1 MRILL
6 VDDDEALR
14 SGLAEL
20 LKRSGHAV
28 MVAGDGARALP
39 HLEEAELLVTDVRM
53 PAIDGLG
60 LLREARL
67 RRPGLEV
74 IVMTGFG
81 SIPSAVDAMRLGAR
95 AYLTKPFEPDELL
108 LHIREVENLLR
119 LRAATRIGRG
129 DLVGTSSAMR
139 QVYEEI
145 DVAAGSDAPV
155 LISGETGT
163 GKELAARA
171 VHQLSRRAGG
181 PFIAINCGA
190 IPRDLVESELFGHEA
205 GAFTGA
211 QSRKRGRFGLARGGS
226 LFLDEVNSLPLDVQ
240 PKLLRS
246 IEMREIWPVGAERP
260 EPSDLRIIAAS
271 NAALDALVA
280 DGTFR
285 ADLFYRLHVLHVDL
299 PALRNH
305 PEDIP
310 QIAQSLLARLVPDE
324 SRRPSLSATALAQLV
339 ARTWSGNV
347 RELANAIERALAR
360 LRASGQRAGGGFEG
374 AAMVGLEHLD
384 PQPAGVPYIA
394 FKQGRERAA
403 EQWARSAI
411 RAALVRSR
419 GNTTEAA
426 RLLRMNRTAMLRLI
440 SKYGLR

>member
-1 MRILL
+1 MRVLL

-28 MVAGDGARALP
+28 TTASDGGKALP
-39 HLEEAELLVTDVRM
+39 HLDDTELLVTDVRM

-60 LLREARL
+60 LLREARQ
-67 RRPGLEV
+67 RRPGLAV

-81 SIPSAVDAMRLGAR
+81 SIPSAVEAMRLGAR

-108 LHIREVENLLR
+108 LHLREVENLLR
-119 LRAATRIGRG
+119 LRAAASAGRG
-129 DLVGTSSAMR
+129 ALVGTSALMR

-145 DVAAGSDAPV
+145 DVAAGADAPV

-211 QSRKRGRFGLARGGS
+211 QARKRGRFGLARGGS

-240 PKLLRS
+240 PKLLRA

-260 EPSDLRIIAAS
+260 EPTDLRIIAAS

-280 DGTFR
+280 SGAFR
-285 ADLFYRLHVLHVDL
+285 ADLFYRLHVLHIDL
-299 PALRNH
+299 PPLRSH

-310 QIAQSLLARLVPDE
+310 QIAHSLLTRLVADEARRPTLSAAALSQLLARP
-324 SRRPSLSATALAQLV
+324 
-339 ARTWSGNV
+339 WSGNV
-347 RELANAIERALAR
+347 RELANTIERALAR
-360 LRASGQRAGGGFEG
+360 LRAGSRFNGSAGDG
-374 AAMVGLEHLD
+374 APAIGLEHLD
-384 PQPAGVPYIA
+384 PLPAGVPHLA

-403 EQWARSAI
+403 EQWARAAI
-411 RAALVRSR
+411 RAALIRSR

-440 SKYGLR
+440 ARYGLR

>member
-1 MRILL
+1 MKVLL
-6 VDDDEALR
+6 VDDDDALR
-14 SGLAEL
+14 AGLAEL
-20 LKRSGHAV
+20 LKRAGHVVTTAR
-28 MVAGDGARALP
+28 DGGKALP
-39 HLEEAELLVTDVRM
+39 HLDDTELLVTDVRM

-81 SIPSAVDAMRLGAR
+81 SIPSAVEAMRLGAR

-108 LHIREVENLLR
+108 LHLREVENLLR
-119 LRAATRIGRG
+119 LRAAASAGRG
-129 DLVGTSSAMR
+129 ELVGTSALMR

-145 DVAAGSDAPV
+145 DVAAGADAPV

-171 VHQLSRRAGG
+171 VHRLSRRSGG
-181 PFIAINCGA
+181 PFIPINCGA

-211 QSRKRGRFGLARGGS
+211 QARKRGRFGLARGGS

-240 PKLLRS
+240 PKLLRA

-260 EPSDLRIIAAS
+260 EPTDLRVIAAS

-280 DGTFR
+280 GGEFR
-285 ADLFYRLHVLHVDL
+285 ADLFYRLHVLHIDL
-299 PALRNH
+299 PPLRHH

-310 QIAQSLLARLVPDE
+310 QIAHSLLARLVAE
-324 SRRPSLSATALAQLV
+324 EARRPTLSAGALSQLL
-339 ARTWSGNV
+339 ARPWSGNV
-347 RELANAIERALAR
+347 RELANTIERALAR
-360 LRASGQRAGGGFEG
+360 LRAGSRMTSLDGSGGLTI
-374 AAMVGLEHLD
+374 GLEHLD
-384 PQPAGVPYIA
+384 PLAPGVPHLA

-403 EQWARSAI
+403 EQWARAAI
-411 RAALVRSR
+411 RAALLRTR
-419 GNTTEAA
+419 GNATEAA

-440 SKYGLR
+440 AKYGLR